1 MKEIIEAIIEA
12 IIAASM
18 SSDIIDKAKKE
29 FHRRFINGELNKELL
44 KDIESIDVKSL
55 NQLLE
60 DIESINVKSLNQLL
74 EDILDGEYSIED
86 KVKAVEQWDS
96 IILPYIKYISDM
108 RDSAK
113 ESYDKLLAKYEASK
127 APIYSV
133 FYCSE
138 NHLVFLDKNDK
149 LRKSFNGSAKTLYSG
164 NSKDEARRICE
175 SFLKDCPDF
184 YCVDYTK
191 IYNK

>member
-1 MKEIIEAIIEA
+1 MKEIIEA

-18 SSDIIDKAKKE
+18 GSDIIDKAKKE
-29 FHRRFINGELNKELL
+29 FHKRFINGELNKELL
-44 KDIESIDVKSL
+44 KDIESIS
-55 NQLLE
+55 
-60 DIESINVKSLNQLL
+60 VKSLNQLL

-96 IILPYIKYISDM
+96 IILSYIKYISDM

-149 LRKSFNGSAKTLYSG
+149 LRKSFNGNAKTLYSG

>member
-1 MKEIIEAIIEA
+1 MKEIIEA

-18 SSDIIDKAKKE
+18 GSDIIDKAKKE
-29 FHRRFINGELNKELL
+29 FHKRFINGELNKELI
-44 KDIESIDVKSL
+44 K
-55 NQLLE
+55 

-149 LRKSFNGSAKTLYSG
+149 LRKSFNGNAKTLYSG

-175 SFLKDCPDF
+175 SFLKDCSDF

>member
-1 MKEIIEAIIEA
+1 MKEIIEE

-18 SSDIIDKAKKE
+18 GSDIIDKAKKE
-29 FHRRFINGELNKELL
+29 FHKRFINGELNKELL

-60 DIESINVKSLNQLL
+60 A
-74 EDILDGEYSIED
+74 ILDGEYSIED

-138 NHLVFLDKNDK
+138 NPLVFLDKNDK
-149 LRKSFNGSAKTLYSG
+149 LRKSFNGNAKTLYSG

>member
-1 MKEIIEAIIEA
+1 MKEIIEA

-18 SSDIIDKAKKE
+18 GSDIIDKTKKE
-29 FHRRFINGELNKELL
+29 FHKRLINGELNKELI
-44 KDIESIDVKSL
+44 K
-55 NQLLE
+55 

-149 LRKSFNGSAKTLYSG
+149 LRKSFNSNAKTLYSG

>member
-1 MKEIIEAIIEA
+1 MKEIIEA
-12 IIAASM
+12 IAASM

-29 FHRRFINGELNKELL
+29 FHKRFINGELNKEVI
-44 KDIESIDVKSL
+44 K
-55 NQLLE
+55 

-127 APIYSV
+127 APIHSV

-149 LRKSFNGSAKTLYSG
+149 LRKSFNGNAKTLYSG

>member
-1 MKEIIEAIIEA
+1 MKEIIEA

-18 SSDIIDKAKKE
+18 GSDIIDKAKKE
-29 FHRRFINGELNKELL
+29 FHKRFINGELNKELI
-44 KDIESIDVKSL
+44 K
-55 NQLLE
+55 

-86 KVKAVEQWDS
+86 KIKAVEQWDNVMVS
-96 IILPYIKYISDM
+96 YIKYISDM

>member
-1 MKEIIEAIIEA
+1 MKEIIEA

-18 SSDIIDKAKKE
+18 GSNIIDKAEKE
-29 FHRRFINGELNKELL
+29 FHKRFINGELNKELL
-44 KDIESIDVKSL
+44 K
-55 NQLLE
+55 

-138 NHLVFLDKNDK
+138 NYLVFLDKNDK
-149 LRKSFNGSAKTLYSG
+149 LRKSFNGNAKTLYSG

>member
-1 MKEIIEAIIEA
+1 MKEIIEA

-18 SSDIIDKAKKE
+18 DSDIINKAKKE
-29 FHRRFINGELNKELL
+29 FHIRFINGELNKELL
-44 KDIESIDVKSL
+44 
-55 NQLLE
+55 E
-60 DIESINVKSLNQLL
+60 DIESINVKLLNQVL

-86 KVKAVEQWDS
+86 KIKAVEKWNNVMVY
-96 IILPYIKYISDM
+96 YIKYIIDM
-108 RDSAK
+108 RDGAK
-113 ESYDKLLAKYEASK
+113 ESYDKLLAKYEASR
-127 APIYSV
+127 AQIYSV

-138 NHLVFLDKNDK
+138 NHLVFLDKDDK
-149 LRKSFNGSAKTLYSG
+149 LRKFFNGSAKTLYFG
-164 NSKDEARRICE
+164 NSEDEARRICE

>member
-1 MKEIIEAIIEA
+1 MKEIIEAII
-12 IIAASM
+12 AASTG
-18 SSDIIDKAKKE
+18 SDIIDKAKKE
-29 FHRRFINGELNKELL
+29 FHKRFINGELNKELI
-44 KDIESIDVKSL
+44 K
-55 NQLLE
+55 
-60 DIESINVKSLNQLL
+60 DIESINVKSLNQFL

-149 LRKSFNGSAKTLYSG
+149 LRKSFNGNAKTLYSG
-164 NSKDEARRICE
+164 NSKDEACRICE

>member
-1 MKEIIEAIIEA
+1 MKEIIEA

-18 SSDIIDKAKKE
+18 GSDIINKAKKE
-29 FHRRFINGELNKELL
+29 FHIRFINGELNKELL
-44 KDIESIDVKSL
+44 K
-55 NQLLE
+55 

-86 KVKAVEQWDS
+86 KIKAVEQWNNVMVS
-96 IILPYIKYISDM
+96 YIKYISDM

-127 APIYSV
+127 TPIYSV

-138 NHLVFLDKNDK
+138 VNLIFCDNNNK
-149 LRKSFNGSAKTLYSG
+149 LRSSFKGNIKTLYSG
-164 NSKDEARRICE
+164 NDEDKARITCDEFIRNNP
-175 SFLKDCPDF
+175 KF
-184 YCVDYTK
+184 YFVDYK
-191 IYNK
+191 QIYKE

>member
-1 MKEIIEAIIEA
+1 MKEIIEA

-18 SSDIIDKAKKE
+18 GSDIIDEAKKE
-29 FHRRFINGELNKELL
+29 FHKRFINGELNKELL
-44 KDIESIDVKSL
+44 KDIESI
-55 NQLLE
+55 NA
-60 DIESINVKSLNQLL
+60 KSLNQLL

-96 IILPYIKYISDM
+96 IILSYIKYISDM

-149 LRKSFNGSAKTLYSG
+149 LRKSFNGNAKTLYSG

-175 SFLKDCPDF
+175 SFLKDCSDF

>member
-1 MKEIIEAIIEA
+1 MKEIIEA

-18 SSDIIDKAKKE
+18 GSDIIDKAKKE
-29 FHRRFINGELNKELL
+29 FHKRFINGELNKELL
-44 KDIESIDVKSL
+44 K
-55 NQLLE
+55 

-86 KVKAVEQWDS
+86 KIKAVKQWDS
-96 IILPYIKYISDM
+96 ITLPYIEYISDM

-138 NHLVFLDKNDK
+138 NYLVFLDKNDK
-149 LRKSFNGSAKTLYSG
+149 LRKSFNGNAKTLYSG

-184 YCVDYTK
+184 YCVDCTK

>member
-1 MKEIIEAIIEA
+1 MKEIIET

-18 SSDIIDKAKKE
+18 GSDIINKAKKE
-29 FHRRFINGELNKELL
+29 FHKCFINGELNEELL
-44 KDIESIDVKSL
+44 K
-55 NQLLE
+55 

-86 KVKAVEQWDS
+86 KIEAVEQWDS

-138 NHLVFLDKNDK
+138 NYLLFLDKNDK
-149 LRKSFNGSAKTLYSG
+149 LRNSFNGNTKTLYSG

-175 SFLKDCPDF
+175 SFLKDYSDF
-184 YCVDYTK
+184 YYIDYTK

>member
-1 MKEIIEAIIEA
+1 MKEIIEA

-18 SSDIIDKAKKE
+18 GSDIIDKAKKE
-29 FHRRFINGELNKELL
+29 FHKRFINGELNKELL
-44 KDIESIDVKSL
+44 KDIESI
-55 NQLLE
+55 
-60 DIESINVKSLNQLL
+60 NVKLLNQLL

-86 KVKAVEQWDS
+86 KVEAVEQWDS

-149 LRKSFNGSAKTLYSG
+149 LRKSFNGNAKTLYSG
-164 NSKDEARRICE
+164 NNKDEARRICE

>member
-1 MKEIIEAIIEA
+1 MKEIIEA

-18 SSDIIDKAKKE
+18 GSDIIDKAKKE
-29 FHRRFINGELNKELL
+29 FHKRFINGELNKKLL
-44 KDIESIDVKSL
+44 K
-55 NQLLE
+55 

-96 IILPYIKYISDM
+96 IILPYIKYISYM

-149 LRKSFNGSAKTLYSG
+149 LRNSFNGNAKTLYSG

-175 SFLKDCPDF
+175 SFLKDCSDF

>member
-1 MKEIIEAIIEA
+1 MKEIIEA

-18 SSDIIDKAKKE
+18 GSDIINKAKKE
-29 FHRRFINGELNKELL
+29 FYIRFINGELNKELL
-44 KDIESIDVKSL
+44 K
-55 NQLLE
+55 

-86 KVKAVEQWDS
+86 KIKAVEQWDNVMVS
-96 IILPYIKYISDM
+96 YIKYISDM
-108 RDSAK
+108 RDGAK

-149 LRKSFNGSAKTLYSG
+149 LRKSFNGNAKTLYSG

>member
-1 MKEIIEAIIEA
+1 MKEIIEA

-18 SSDIIDKAKKE
+18 GSDIIDKAKKE
-29 FHRRFINGELNKELL
+29 FHKRFINGELNKELL
-44 KDIESIDVKSL
+44 K
-55 NQLLE
+55 

-127 APIYSV
+127 VPIYSV
-133 FYCSE
+133 FYYSE

-149 LRKSFNGSAKTLYSG
+149 LRKYFNGNAKTLYSG

>member
-1 MKEIIEAIIEA
+1 MKEIIEA

-18 SSDIIDKAKKE
+18 GSDIINKAKKE
-29 FHRRFINGELNKELL
+29 FHIRFINGELNKKLL
-44 KDIESIDVKSL
+44 K
-55 NQLLE
+55 

-138 NHLVFLDKNDK
+138 NHLVFLNKNDK
-149 LRKSFNGSAKTLYSG
+149 LRKSFNGNAKTLYSG

>member
-1 MKEIIEAIIEA
+1 MKEIIEA

-18 SSDIIDKAKKE
+18 GSDIIDKAKKE
-29 FHRRFINGELNKELL
+29 FHKRFINGELNKELI
-44 KDIESIDVKSL
+44 K
-55 NQLLE
+55 
-60 DIESINVKSLNQLL
+60 DIESINVKSLNQFL

-149 LRKSFNGSAKTLYSG
+149 LRKSFNSNAKTLYSG

>member
-1 MKEIIEAIIEA
+1 MKEIIEAII
-12 IIAASM
+12 AASIG
-18 SSDIIDKAKKE
+18 SDIIDKAKKE
-29 FHRRFINGELNKELL
+29 FHKRFINGELNKKLL
-44 KDIESIDVKSL
+44 K
-55 NQLLE
+55 

-149 LRKSFNGSAKTLYSG
+149 LRNSFNGNAKTLYSG

-175 SFLKDCPDF
+175 SFLKDCSDF

>member
-1 MKEIIEAIIEA
+1 MKEIIEA

-18 SSDIIDKAKKE
+18 GSDIIDKAKKE
-29 FHRRFINGELNKELL
+29 FHKRFINGELNKELL
-44 KDIESIDVKSL
+44 K
-55 NQLLE
+55 

-86 KVKAVEQWDS
+86 KVKAVEQWYN

-108 RDSAK
+108 RDNAK
-113 ESYDKLLAKYEASK
+113 ESYDELLAKYEASK
-127 APIYSV
+127 APIHSV

-149 LRKSFNGSAKTLYSG
+149 LRKSFNGNAKTLYSG

>member
-1 MKEIIEAIIEA
+1 MREIIEA

-18 SSDIIDKAKKE
+18 GSDIIDKAKKE
-29 FHRRFINGELNKELL
+29 FHKRFINGELNKELL
-44 KDIESIDVKSL
+44 K
-55 NQLLE
+55 

-149 LRKSFNGSAKTLYSG
+149 LRKSFNGNAKTLYSG
-164 NSKDEARRICE
+164 NSKDEAHRICE

>member
-1 MKEIIEAIIEA
+1 MKEIIEA

-18 SSDIIDKAKKE
+18 GSDIIDKAKKE
-29 FHRRFINGELNKELL
+29 FHRRFINGELNKELI
-44 KDIESIDVKSL
+44 K
-55 NQLLE
+55 

-86 KVKAVEQWDS
+86 KVKAIEQWDS
-96 IILPYIKYISDM
+96 IILSYIKYISDM

-127 APIYSV
+127 APIHSV

-149 LRKSFNGSAKTLYSG
+149 LRKSFNGNAKTLYSG

>member
-1 MKEIIEAIIEA
+1 MKEIIEA

-18 SSDIIDKAKKE
+18 GSDIIDKAKKE
-29 FHRRFINGELNKELL
+29 FHKRFINGELNKELI
-44 KDIESIDVKSL
+44 K
-55 NQLLE
+55 

-138 NHLVFLDKNDK
+138 NYLVFLDKNDK
-149 LRKSFNGSAKTLYSG
+149 LRNSFNGNAKTLYSG

-175 SFLKDCPDF
+175 SFLKDCSDF

>member
-1 MKEIIEAIIEA
+1 MKEIIEAIIS
-12 IIAASM
+12 ASM
-18 SSDIIDKAKKE
+18 GSDIINKAKKE
-29 FHRRFINGELNKELL
+29 FHKRFINGELNKE
-44 KDIESIDVKSL
+44 
-55 NQLLE
+55 LLE

-86 KVKAVEQWDS
+86 KVKAVKQWDN

-149 LRKSFNGSAKTLYSG
+149 LRKSFNGNAKTLYSG

>member
-1 MKEIIEAIIEA
+1 MKEIIEA

-18 SSDIIDKAKKE
+18 GSDIINKAKKE
-29 FHRRFINGELNKELL
+29 FHKRFINGELNKELL
-44 KDIESIDVKSL
+44 K
-55 NQLLE
+55 

-86 KVKAVEQWDS
+86 KIKAVEQWDNVMVS
-96 IILPYIKYISDM
+96 YIKYISDM
-108 RDSAK
+108 RDGAK

-149 LRKSFNGSAKTLYSG
+149 LRKSFNGNAKTLYSG

-175 SFLKDCPDF
+175 LFLKDCPDF

>member
-1 MKEIIEAIIEA
+1 MKEIIEA

-18 SSDIIDKAKKE
+18 GSDIIDKAKKE
-29 FHRRFINGELNKELL
+29 FHRRFIDGELNKELL
-44 KDIESIDVKSL
+44 KDIEA
-55 NQLLE
+55 
-60 DIESINVKSLNQLL
+60 INVKSLNELL
-74 EDILDGEYSIED
+74 EDILDGNYSIED
-86 KVKAVEQWDS
+86 KIKAVEQWDN
-96 IILPYIKYISDM
+96 IMVNFINYVIEQ
-108 RDSAK
+108 RDRTR
-113 ESYDKLLAKYEASK
+113 ESYNKLLAKYEASK

-149 LRKSFNGSAKTLYSG
+149 LRKSFNGNAKTLYSG

>member
-1 MKEIIEAIIEA
+1 MKEIIEG

-29 FHRRFINGELNKELL
+29 FHKRFINGELNKELL
-44 KDIESIDVKSL
+44 KDIESI
-55 NQLLE
+55 
-60 DIESINVKSLNQLL
+60 NVKSLNQLF

-149 LRKSFNGSAKTLYSG
+149 LRKSFNGNAKTLYSG

>member
-1 MKEIIEAIIEA
+1 MKEIIEV

-18 SSDIIDKAKKE
+18 GSDIIDKAEKE
-29 FHRRFINGELNKELL
+29 FHKRFINGELNKELI
-44 KDIESIDVKSL
+44 K
-55 NQLLE
+55 

-86 KVKAVEQWDS
+86 KVKAVEKWDS

-149 LRKSFNGSAKTLYSG
+149 LRKSFNGNAKTLYSG

>member
-1 MKEIIEAIIEA
+1 MKEIIEAIIDA
-12 IIAASM
+12 NM
-18 SSDIIDKAKKE
+18 GSDIIDKAKKE
-29 FHRRFINGELNKELL
+29 FHKRFINGEVNKELI
-44 KDIESIDVKSL
+44 K
-55 NQLLE
+55 
-60 DIESINVKSLNQLL
+60 DIESINVKLLNQLL

-96 IILPYIKYISDM
+96 IIVPYIKYISAM
-108 RDSAK
+108 RNSAK
-113 ESYDKLLAKYEASK
+113 ESYDKVLAKYEASK

-149 LRKSFNGSAKTLYSG
+149 LRKSFNGNAKTLYSG
-164 NSKDEARRICE
+164 NSKDKARRICE
-175 SFLKDCPDF
+175 SFLKDCPGF

>member
-1 MKEIIEAIIEA
+1 MKEIIEA

-18 SSDIIDKAKKE
+18 GSDIIDKAKKE
-29 FHRRFINGELNKELL
+29 FHKRFINGELNKELL
-44 KDIESIDVKSL
+44 KDIESI
-55 NQLLE
+55 
-60 DIESINVKSLNQLL
+60 NVKSLNQFL

-138 NHLVFLDKNDK
+138 NYLVFLDKNDK
-149 LRKSFNGSAKTLYSG
+149 LRNSFNGSAKTLYSG

-175 SFLKDCPDF
+175 SFLKDCSDF

>member
-1 MKEIIEAIIEA
+1 MKEIIEA

-18 SSDIIDKAKKE
+18 GSDIIDKAKKE
-29 FHRRFINGELNKELL
+29 FHKRFINGELNKELT
-44 KDIESIDVKSL
+44 K
-55 NQLLE
+55 
-60 DIESINVKSLNQLL
+60 DIESINVKLLNQLL

-149 LRKSFNGSAKTLYSG
+149 LRKSFNGNAKTLYSG